1 MLHLW
6 NTNRMLGKR
15 KHQNDKEL
23 LGGGNNDFI
32 SLPTPKRF
40 KSTYRFCEITL
51 LPNKGEMMGRKEEKI
66 KRVEAQSRD
75 SHIYT
80 LRHSER
86 EDRENE
92 KDGIIKGVMQE
103 CLP

>member
-1 MLHLW
+1 
-6 NTNRMLGKR
+6 
-15 KHQNDKEL
+15 
-23 LGGGNNDFI
+23 
-32 SLPTPKRF
+32 
-40 KSTYRFCEITL
+40 
-51 LPNKGEMMGRKEEKI
+51 MGRKEEKI